1 MDIPFFFREMRRR
14 KGKVRFALPC
24 FVKLPHR
31 LLLLSPC
38 YRVAVPGCS
47 PCLPI
52 AICWKSVQ
60 RLLPK
65 KKAWG
70 EKTSLGTKKKETRED
85 FRFLWPVLRSIIFL
99 FPSLPSKIRYFHGER
114 KGKRGEWRIRQQH
127 MNGPSSSPPSF
138 PTAEEI
144 LPVPFSLFFASPP
157 FLALTRNVRCPLY
170 RSSRYTP
177 RRTYNVQT
185 MDNWT

>member
-1 MDIPFFFREMRRR
+1 MDIPFFLSRDEEEEERESEIRSPLLR
-14 KGKVRFALPC
+14 KIAPSPPPPFP
-24 FVKLPHR
+24 
-31 LLLLSPC
+31 LL

-52 AICWKSVQ
+52 AIWWKSVQ

-65 KKAWG
+65 KRGMGRKN
-70 EKTSLGTKKKETRED
+70 SLGTRKKETRED

-114 KGKRGEWRIRQQH
+114 KEKRGEGRIRQQH
-127 MNGPSSSPPSF
+127 MNGPSSSPPPSQPPKQF
-138 PTAEEI
+138 Y
-144 LPVPFSLFFASPP
+144 LYRFPFSLLPP
-157 FLALTRNVRCPLY
+157 FSRANSKCPL
-170 RSSRYTP
+170 STTGALATH